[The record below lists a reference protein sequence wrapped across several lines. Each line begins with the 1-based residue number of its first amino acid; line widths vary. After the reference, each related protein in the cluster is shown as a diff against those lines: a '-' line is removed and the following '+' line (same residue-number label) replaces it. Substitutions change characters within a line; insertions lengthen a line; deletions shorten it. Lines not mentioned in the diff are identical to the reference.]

1 LLPRYCTGFCRGK
14 APEVAIF
21 KILILLCW
29 LQEALS
35 KKGVK
40 KFVGSSGGNAGV
52 AMAVAAK
59 GEQGNCRELICRCS
73 K

>member
-1 LLPRYCTGFCRGK
+1 M
-14 APEVAIF
+14 V
-21 KILILLCW
+21 
-29 LQEALS
+29 QEALS

-59 GEQGNCRELICRCS
+59 GEQSTVAGSYLDVPNSYKRNCLMR
-73 K
+73 

>member
-1 LLPRYCTGFCRGK
+1 M
-14 APEVAIF
+14 V
-21 KILILLCW
+21 
-29 LQEALS
+29 QEALS

-73 K
+73 E

>member
-1 LLPRYCTGFCRGK
+1 LGK
-14 APEVAIF
+14 ASEAAVIV
-21 KILILLCW
+21 KIMILLCCMV
-29 LQEALS
+29 QEALS

-73 K
+73 E